1 MDASKVIFAR
11 LNGATSAANRIH
23 PLYLPQSPVYPC
35 ASYFQVSSTQ
45 THAMG
50 NDVALW
56 RVRMQVD
63 VWGETYK
70 DARVLADEVRGRL
83 SRWKGTIDDV
93 KVIDTLWDDED
104 TPLDPDMQLF
114 RVSTDWTLLLTT
126 A

>member
-11 LNGATSAANRIH
+11 LNGATTAGNRVH
-23 PLYLPQSPVYPC
+23 PMYLPQSPTYP
-35 ASYFQVSSTQ
+35 AVSYFQVSSTQ

-50 NDVALW
+50 NDVDLW

-63 VWGETYK
+63 VWGDTYAS
-70 DARVLADEVRGRL
+70 ARILADEVRARL
-83 SRWKGTIDDV
+83 SRWKGTQDDV
-93 KVIDTLWDDED
+93 RVIDILFDDED
-104 TPLDPDMQLF
+104 TPLDPDMQLY